1 MEIIRYCKKCRTLF
15 DNGKDCCD
23 VCKKELSNSISNEDL
38 VFLIKT
44 YGLERDAIKAALKDK
59 SIPFVEKPSEG
70 ELSLGILTSKDVSS
84 FNLYVSY
91 GDIDRAEEALSFI
104 DVRENQIQ
112 KQFDNTQEMSESKRN
127 MVKTLSIIG
136 FFLIIL
142 VIVYGIDFIARI
154 IKGMI

>member
-1 MEIIRYCKKCRTLF
+1 MKYCKKCHVLF
-15 DNGKDCCD
+15 GNDKKCCN

-44 YGLERDAIKAALKDK
+44 YGFERDAIKAALRDK

-70 ELSLGILTSKDVSS
+70 ELPMGVLTGKDVSS

-91 GDIDRAEEALSFI
+91 GDIDKAEEALSFI
-104 DVRENQIQ
+104 DIEENQVG
-112 KQFDNTQEMSESKRN
+112 KQFDSSQEMSESKRN
-127 MVKTLSIIG
+127 IVKTLSIIG
-136 FFLIIL
+136 FFL
-142 VIVYGIDFIARI
+142 VVWAIVYGIDFIAGM